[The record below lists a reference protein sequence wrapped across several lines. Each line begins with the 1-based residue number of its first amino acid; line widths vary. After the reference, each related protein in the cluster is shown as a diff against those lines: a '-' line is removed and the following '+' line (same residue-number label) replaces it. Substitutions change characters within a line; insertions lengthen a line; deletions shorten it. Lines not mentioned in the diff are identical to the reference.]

1 MKFKVPQMAKVGALY
16 QRMSGVIPGRVYF
29 ALFENPNMLA
39 KPGSKVMVV
48 MGNFEVKDL
57 VVQ

>member
-1 MKFKVPQMAKVGALY
+1 MAKVGALY
-16 QRMSGVIPGRVYF
+16 QRMNKAIPDRIYF

-39 KPGSKVMVV
+39 KPGSKVTVV
-48 MGNFEVKDL
+48 MGDFEAKNL